1 MDEATRMI
9 AAPFMRGEQ
18 EEEVDFSTPLFG
30 NILYI

>member
-1 MDEATRMI
+1 MI

-30 NILYI
+30 KILYI